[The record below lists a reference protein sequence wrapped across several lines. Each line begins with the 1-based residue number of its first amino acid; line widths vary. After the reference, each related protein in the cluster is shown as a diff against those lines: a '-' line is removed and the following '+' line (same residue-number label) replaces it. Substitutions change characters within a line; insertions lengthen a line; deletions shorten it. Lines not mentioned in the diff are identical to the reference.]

1 MQHKITRI
9 LSIIIIIILLPYVIT
24 VFINGPRV
32 LPNRSSDG
40 PHVRIQ
46 TENGIIE
53 MALDEF
59 CIGVLARDIPI
70 YYEREALKAQAVLVR
85 TNLYRRIQQQG
96 RDVIFEEHFW
106 STRDME
112 RAWGARDYAE
122 NHELLR
128 TIWEETEGQIVTFEG
143 RIATTPFHK
152 LSNGRTRIGSE
163 VLETDRH
170 PYLQMREC
178 PRDIGADMQL
188 QTAILDLRDVEI
200 LSRDSAG
207 YVTSVRVGEETYSG
221 EEFRSLHNLAS
232 SSFEVQDYHGQ
243 TRLTSTGIG
252 HGLGMSQ
259 NTANEMAR
267 EGISHLEI
275 LEFFF
280 EGIEIKEVTEI
291 LLNTE

>member
-1 MQHKITRI
+1 MQHKITKI
-9 LSIIIIIILLPYVIT
+9 LSILIIIVLLPYVIT

-32 LPNRSSDG
+32 LPDRNSNG
-40 PHVRIQ
+40 PYVRIQ
-46 TENGIIE
+46 TENGVIE
-53 MALDEF
+53 MPLDEYS
-59 CIGVLARDIPI
+59 IGILAREMPI
-70 YYEREALKAQAVLVR
+70 DYEREALKAQAVLVR
-85 TNLYRRIQQQG
+85 TGLYRRIQQQEG
-96 RDVIFEEHFW
+96 DVIFQEHFW
-106 STRDME
+106 TSRDME
-112 RAWGARDYAE
+112 RAWGARDYAA

-178 PRDIGADMQL
+178 PRDIGADSQL
-188 QTAILDLRDVEI
+188 QTVVLDLEDVEI

-207 YVTSVRVGEETYSG
+207 YVTSVRVGNETYSG
-221 EEFRSLHNLAS
+221 EEFRNLHNLAS
-232 SSFEVQDYHGQ
+232 SSFEVQDDHGQ
-243 TRLTSTGIG
+243 IRLTTTGIG

-259 NTANEMAR
+259 NTANEMAK

-275 LEFFF
+275 LKFFF
-280 EGIEIKEVTEI
+280 EDIEIKEVAEI